1 MREPADLLTSI
12 EATISKGF
20 ILSLSRGASN
30 CALLAGFPR
39 NWRLIKK
46 DKIAT
51 RRLAII
57 NTTSQICICKSM

>member
-1 MREPADLLTSI
+1 LKPNDFSD
-12 EATISKGF
+12 TISKGF

-30 CALLAGFPR
+30 RVLLAEFPR
-39 NWRLIKK
+39 NQRLTKK

-57 NTTSQICICKSM
+57 NTTSPICICKAM